1 MTDADVFQANVKSFS
16 GKSMNW
22 NEEDVIFAG
31 ARDGGD
37 IIDYLRALVKKI
49 QKAEDDLYV
58 QMEATESIDANIE
71 G

>member
-1 MTDADVFQANVKSFS
+1 MTDADVFQANVKSFC

-58 QMEATESIDANIE
+58 QMEAMESIDANIE

>member
-1 MTDADVFQANVKSFS
+1 MTDTEVFQANVKSFC

-37 IIDYLRALVKKI
+37 IIDYLRNLVKKI
-49 QKAEDDLYV
+49 QKAEDDLYL
-58 QMEATESIDANIE
+58 QMEAMESIDANIE